1 MSQNFPPNG
10 PEQDPAARNPYY
22 QQEAATDL
30 DASTPVLK
38 NEEQQRLN
46 RKAFFFLGGT
56 LLIVVLM
63 AYLVL
68 SSGDDAPV
76 AREPEPTTQVAVPQL
91 PSALTT
97 QQGPPPPPIP
107 VVEEELPAELPPL
120 PTDAAQGN
128 APQVQRVDPRE
139 AVMQRRIADAGG
151 AGAVAGV
158 QGAAPGG
165 ASGDLTGALAA
176 AQGGSAR
183 PTAAAQPSVLQR
195 PDNTMV
201 RGTYLRCVL
210 ETRIISDLDGFAS
223 CVITEPVYSFNG
235 RALLL
240 PKGSKIYGRYAGG
253 DFMNNR
259 MAVVWDRVLTP
270 SGVDVTLS
278 APGVDNLG
286 SSGMPG
292 QYDAHWARRISSA
305 LMISLLSDAFKYYAA
320 ENGPS
325 QTGLT
330 SGGFITQEP
339 FESNTAEAIQ
349 NLAEQS
355 IAENSRR
362 PPTVTLN
369 QGTVVN
375 IYVTQDIDFSNVL
388 AFNGSR

>member
-1 MSQNFPPNG
+1 MSQNLPPNG
-10 PEQDPAARNPYY
+10 PEANAGASNPYY
-22 QQEAATDL
+22 QQAGAPDL
-30 DASTPVLK
+30 DAATPVLK
-38 NEEQQRLN
+38 DEEQQRLN
-46 RKAFFFLGGT
+46 RKALFFLGGT
-56 LLIVVLM
+56 LLLFLAIAV
-63 AYLVL
+63 LVL
-68 SSGDDAPV
+68 SGGDDAPRQ
-76 AREPEPTTQVAVPQL
+76 APEAPREEVSVPAL
-91 PSALTT
+91 PSAVTAAPA
-97 QQGPPPPPIP
+97 PPTPPIP
-107 VVEEELPAELPPL
+107 VVDEPPADLPPL
-120 PTDAAQGN
+120 PPPTATDAAGT
-128 APQVQRVDPRE
+128 APVRVDPRE

-151 AGAVAGV
+151 NAPAGTGMPASTAGAPADVA
-158 QGAAPGG
+158 
-165 ASGDLTGALAA
+165 GALAGG
-176 AQGGSAR
+176 QGGAAR
-183 PTAAAQPSVLQR
+183 VAAQPSRLQR
-195 PDNTMV
+195 PDTTMV

-223 CVITEPVYSFNG
+223 CVVTEPVYSFNG

-240 PKGSKIYGRYAGG
+240 PKGSKIYGRYASG

-270 SGVDVTLS
+270 AGVDVTLQ

-320 ENGPS
+320 EEGPS
-325 QTGLT
+325 QTGIT
-330 SGGFITQEP
+330 SGGLVTQEP
-339 FESNTAEAIQ
+339 FESNTAESIQ
-349 NLAEQS
+349 RLAEQA

-388 AFNGSR
+388 AVN

>member
-1 MSQNFPPNG
+1 MSQNLPPNAPEPG
-10 PEQDPAARNPYY
+10 PGHANPYY
-22 QQEAATDL
+22 QQADAPDL
-30 DASTPVLK
+30 DAATPVLK
-38 NEEQQRLN
+38 DEEQQRLN
-46 RKAFFFLGGT
+46 RKALFFLGGT
-56 LLIVVLM
+56 LL
-63 AYLVL
+63 LVL
-68 SSGDDAPV
+68 AMAFLVLTGGDDAPRQ
-76 AREPEPTTQVAVPQL
+76 APEAPREDVSVPALPNAVTAVPA
-91 PSALTT
+91 PA
-97 QQGPPPPPIP
+97 PPPIP
-107 VVEEELPAELPPL
+107 VIEDAPAEVPPPL
-120 PTDAAQGN
+120 PPPAAVDAAG
-128 APQVQRVDPRE
+128 APPARIDPRE

-151 AGAVAGV
+151 NAPAGSGAQASPGTAPVDVAGALGAGGP
-158 QGAAPGG
+158 GA
-165 ASGDLTGALAA
+165 T
-176 AQGGSAR
+176 AR
-183 PTAAAQPSVLQR
+183 PTAQPSRLQR
-195 PDNTMV
+195 PDTTMV

-223 CVITEPVYSFNG
+223 CVVTEPVYSFNG

-240 PKGSKIYGRYAGG
+240 PKGSKIYGRYASG

-270 SGVDVTLS
+270 AGVDVTLQ

-320 ENGPS
+320 EEGPS
-325 QTGLT
+325 QTGIT
-330 SGGFITQEP
+330 SGGLVTQEP
-339 FESNTAEAIQ
+339 FESNTAASIQ
-349 NLAEQS
+349 RLAEQA

-388 AFNGSR
+388 AAN